1 MNGLDFV
8 ISISNNSTTVIDLPL
23 ELIVS
28 SGTYDGVN
36 KQIVLTL
43 ANGST
48 IDIPIGDLIS
58 DIYNQSEVDTLLL
71 NKVDKETG
79 KSLVSDTDIAKLANL
94 KLSDLGEKNIRPI
107 NFFKCWLLYC
117 FPKTK

>member
-1 MNGLDFV
+1 MDNYLASLFKGVSYNSTDGKMTFTAH
-8 ISISNNSTTVIDLPL
+8 NNSTTVIDLPL

-28 SGTYDGVN
+28 SGTYDGIN

-79 KSLVSDTDIAKLANL
+79 KSLVSDTDIAKLGNL
-94 KLSDLGEKNIRPI
+94 NIIDLGYKN
-107 NFFKCWLLYC
+107 
-117 FPKTK
+117 T